1 MKMVLDLEE
10 EVLVRESSLDMTQE
24 IWDVLSEAFAPY
36 YKFYTE
42 KAYSATVISPSE
54 IKERIQ
60 DPKTIVLIASYKGK
74 VVGTVSIELQNKSLQ
89 IRSMAV
95 MPKYQRKGIGSS
107 ILEKVFAISKEK
119 SIKTLSLE
127 CFDPLIEAKKLYKKF
142 DFKSTGKKKTLH
154 GIEIFEIMKKVH

>member
-1 MKMVLDLEE
+1 MKMVLELEE

-36 YKFYTE
+36 RKFYTE

-60 DPKTIVLIASYKGK
+60 DPKTIVLIASYRGK
-74 VVGTVSIELQNKSLQ
+74 VIGTVSIELQDKNLH

-95 MPKYQRKGIGSS
+95 IPKYQRKGIGSS
-107 ILEKVFAISKEK
+107 IFEKVFAISKEK
-119 SIKTLSLE
+119 SVKILSLG
-127 CFDPLIEAKKLYKKF
+127 CFNPLIDAKKLYMKF
-142 DFKSTGKKKTLH
+142 DFKSTGKKRSLH
-154 GIEIFEIMKKVH
+154 GIEVFEMMKKAH